1 MVTVSAAAR
10 ARKFDFRFEGRAIWW
25 KRFHQVA
32 YWTSLALCM
41 LKNIHNARPA
51 ALPKAAGFTTT
62 AVQDD
67 GDWVRLPKP
76 GQHLCGFTRSH
87 LYALYTSGQIRSVSI
102 RRLHHKRGIRLLY
115 RPSILAFIKELDA
128 EQNGAKR

>member
-1 MVTVSAAAR
+1 MS
-10 ARKFDFRFEGRAIWW
+10 
-25 KRFHQVA
+25 
-32 YWTSLALCM
+32 
-41 LKNIHNARPA
+41 KNTHNARRA

-67 GDWVRLPKP
+67 EDWVRLPKP

-102 RRLHHKRGIRLLY
+102 RRPHHKRGIRLLY
-115 RPSILAFIKELDA
+115 LPSILAVIKKFDA
-128 EQNGAKR
+128 EQNGAKK